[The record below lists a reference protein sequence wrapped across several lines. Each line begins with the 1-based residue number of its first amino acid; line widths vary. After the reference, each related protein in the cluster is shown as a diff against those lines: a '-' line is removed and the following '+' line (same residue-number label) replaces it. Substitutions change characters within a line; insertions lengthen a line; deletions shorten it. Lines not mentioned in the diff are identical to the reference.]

1 MHELVIRNGLIVD
14 GTGADR
20 FHGDLAVDGGRITEV
35 VRRGDGEVGAGRQ
48 ELDADGCVVAPGW
61 VDIHTHYDGQVTW
74 DPEMAPSSWHGAT
87 TVVMGNCGVGF
98 APARPDE
105 RDFLIELME
114 AVEDIPGTALHEGID
129 WRWESFGE
137 YLDALE
143 AMPRTIDVGAQLA
156 HAALRAYVSGRD
168 AHEDDLDADQLQQLS
183 DIAEQA
189 VRDGALGFSTSR
201 TILHTSRHGLIPG
214 TTALPD
220 ELLAVAH
227 GLAKGGPAVFQII
240 SDGITHVPEEQA
252 WVREIA
258 DMPGMTVTYSLAQ
271 SPRDPNGFEAAL
283 DEAWAMREQGRA
295 VIPQV
300 PARPTGML
308 FGLQSSLHP
317 FTLHPTY
324 RTIAE
329 RPLAERVAALRDPE
343 VRARLLAEEPQTRNP
358 IALRLVTNWT
368 EIFRL
373 GADCDYEPAPEE
385 SVAGVA
391 HREGRTEQEVVLD
404 WLLEQDGAAFL
415 FAPLGSYVEKN
426 HDAIR
431 TMIEHP
437 ASAVGLS
444 DGGAHCGLIC
454 DASFPTYLLTHWV
467 RDRVRG
473 DTLPLELVVHKQT
486 KATADVY
493 GLGDRGV
500 VEAGKRADLN
510 VIDLDGLRLHTPHM
524 VFDLPAGGRRLVQ
537 PVDGYRW
544 TVQHGE
550 VTFADGEATGARPGR
565 VVRGRRNG

>member
-1 MHELVIRNGLIVD
+1 MHDLVIRNGLIVD

-20 FHGDLAVDGGRITEV
+20 FHGDVAVDGGTITEV
-35 VRRGDGEVGAGRQ
+35 VRAGEADVGPGRR

-74 DPEMAPSSWHGAT
+74 DPELAPSSWHGAT

-143 AMPRTIDVGAQLA
+143 SMPRTIDVGVQLP

-168 AHEDDLDADQLQQLS
+168 AHEDDLDADQLELLS
-183 DIAEQA
+183 RIAEQA

-201 TILHTSRHGLIPG
+201 TILHTSKHGLIPG

-227 GLAKGGPAVFQII
+227 GMVKGGPAVFQIV
-240 SDGITHVPEEQA
+240 SDGITHAPDEQA

-258 DMPGMTVTYSLAQ
+258 DMRGMTVTYSLAQ
-271 SPRDPNGFEAAL
+271 SPRDPQGFEAAL
-283 DEAWAMREQGRA
+283 DDAWAMRAQGRV
-295 VIPQV
+295 VIPQI

-317 FTLHPTY
+317 FILHPTY
-324 RTIAE
+324 RALAD
-329 RPLAERVAALRDPE
+329 RPLPERVAALRDPE
-343 VRARLLAEEPQTRNP
+343 VRARLLGEEPQTRNR
-358 IALRLVTNWT
+358 IALRMVTNWT

-391 HREGRTEQEVVLD
+391 RREGRTEQEVVLD
-404 WLLEQDGAAFL
+404 WLLEQDGEAFL
-415 FAPLGSYVEKN
+415 FAPLGSYVDKN

-454 DASFPTYLLTHWV
+454 DASFPTYLLTHWT
-467 RDRVRG
+467 RDRTRG
-473 DTLPLELVVHKQT
+473 DRLPLELVVHKQT

-500 VEAGKRADLN
+500 VEPGKRADLN
-510 VIDLDGLRLHTPHM
+510 VIDLDGLHLHAPHM

-544 TVQHGE
+544 TVQSGE
-550 VTFADGEATGARPGR
+550 VTFEDGAATGARPGR

>member
-1 MHELVIRNGLIVD
+1 MAHDLVIRNGLVVD
-14 GTGADR
+14 GTGGAP
-20 FHGDLAVDGGRITEV
+20 FHGDVAVDGGTITEV
-35 VRRGDGEVGAGRQ
+35 ARHDDGGVDGRGAQ
-48 ELDADGCVVAPGW
+48 ELDADGTVVAPGW

-143 AMPRTIDVGAQLA
+143 AMPRTIDVGAQVA
-156 HAALRAYVSGRD
+156 HAALRAYVSGQA

-183 DIAEQA
+183 DLTGQA
-189 VRDGALGFSTSR
+189 IRDGALGFSTSR

-220 ELLAVAH
+220 ELLAVGH
-227 GLAKGGPAVFQII
+227 GMAKAGPAVFQII
-240 SDGITHVPEEQA
+240 SDGITYQPDEKA

-258 DMPGMTVTYSLAQ
+258 EMPGMTVTYSLAQ
-271 SPRDPNGFEAAL
+271 SPRDPWGFAAAL
-283 DEAWAMREQGRA
+283 DEALAMRDDGLT
-295 VIPQV
+295 VTPQV

-317 FTLHPTY
+317 FILHPSY
-324 RTIAE
+324 RALRDE
-329 RPLAERVAALRDPE
+329 PLEVRAARLRDPE
-343 VRARLLAEEPQTRNP
+343 VRARLLAEEPQTKNP
-358 IALRLVTNWT
+358 IALHLVTNWGQ
-368 EIFRL
+368 IFRL
-373 GADCDYEPAPEE
+373 GADCDYEPAQED

-391 HREGRTEQEVVLD
+391 AREGRRPEEVALD
-404 WLLEQDGAAFL
+404 WLLEQDGKALL
-415 FAPLGSYVEKN
+415 FAPLGSYVEYN
-426 HDAIR
+426 HDAIKA
-431 TMIEHP
+431 MIEHP

-467 RDRVRG
+467 RDRSRG
-473 DTLPLELVVHKQT
+473 ETLPIELVVHKQT

-500 VEAGKRADLN
+500 LQPGKRADVN
-510 VIDLDGLRLHTPHM
+510 VIDLDGLRLHTPEM
-524 VFDLPAGGRRLVQ
+524 IFDLPAGGRRLVQ

-544 TVQHGE
+544 TVQSGQ
-550 VTFADGEATGARPGR
+550 VTFVDGDATGARPGR
-565 VVRGRRNG
+565 VVRGRR